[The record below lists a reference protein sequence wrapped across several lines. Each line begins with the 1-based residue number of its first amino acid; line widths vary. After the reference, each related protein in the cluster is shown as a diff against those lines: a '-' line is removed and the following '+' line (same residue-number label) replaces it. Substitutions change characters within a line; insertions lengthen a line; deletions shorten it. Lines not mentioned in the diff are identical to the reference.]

1 MIQLRAES
9 LTKTYG
15 AKAAVDHVSFTL
27 SPGIYGLLGAN
38 GSGKTTLMRMLVS
51 VLRPTGGQIFWC
63 DQEIST
69 LGAQYRDVLG
79 YLPQNFGYYKEFSA
93 WDFLLY
99 MASLKGLDGKY
110 AKAKAASLLELVGLA
125 DERKAKLRTFSGGML
140 QRAGIA
146 QALLNDPKLLVLDEP
161 TAGLDPKERVRFR
174 NLLSDIAKDKIVL
187 LSTHIVSDIESIA
200 DDIFLLKH
208 GKLIDEG
215 SVESLLAAVM
225 GKVWQVTCAPDEADR
240 LCNCSAVANMRR
252 ENGHVVLR
260 VLSETPPTPDAEP
273 VRTPTLEDVY
283 LWHFGEE
290 SGETK

>member
-1 MIQLRAES
+1 MIQLRAQS

-15 AKAAVDHVSFTL
+15 AKTAVDNVSITL
-27 SPGIYGLLGAN
+27 SPGIYGLLGPN
-38 GSGKTTLMRMLVS
+38 GSGKTTLMRMLVT
-51 VLRPTGGQIFWC
+51 VLRPTQGQIFWC
-63 DQEIST
+63 DQKITT

-93 WDFLLY
+93 LDFLLY

-110 AKAKAASLLELVGLA
+110 AKKKAEALLALVGLA

-187 LSTHIVSDIESIA
+187 LSTHIVGDVESIA
-200 DDIFLLKH
+200 DDIFILKR

-215 SVESLLAAVM
+215 SVETLLAAVV
-225 GKVWQVTCAPDEADR
+225 GKVWQVCCSPEEADR
-240 LCNCSAVANMRR
+240 LFKTGVVANMRH
-252 ENGHVVLR
+252 ENGNVLLR
-260 VLSETPPTPDAEP
+260 ILSEAPPAPDAQP
-273 VRTPTLEDVY
+273 LPPTLEDVY
-283 LWHFGEE
+283 LWHFGDR
-290 SGETK
+290 SDA

>member
-99 MASLKGLDGKY
+99 MASLKG
-110 AKAKAASLLELVGLA
+110 
-125 DERKAKLRTFSGGML
+125 
-140 QRAGIA
+140 
-146 QALLNDPKLLVLDEP
+146 
-161 TAGLDPKERVRFR
+161 
-174 NLLSDIAKDKIVL
+174 
-187 LSTHIVSDIESIA
+187 
-200 DDIFLLKH
+200 
-208 GKLIDEG
+208 
-215 SVESLLAAVM
+215 
-225 GKVWQVTCAPDEADR
+225 
-240 LCNCSAVANMRR
+240 
-252 ENGHVVLR
+252 
-260 VLSETPPTPDAEP
+260 
-273 VRTPTLEDVY
+273 
-283 LWHFGEE
+283 
-290 SGETK
+290 

>member
-27 SPGIYGLLGAN
+27 LPGIYGLLGAN

-187 LSTHIVSDIESIA
+187 LSTHIVSDVESIA
-200 DDIFLLKH
+200 DDIFLLKR

-225 GKVWQVTCAPDEADR
+225 GKVWQVTCTPDEANG
-240 LCNCSAVANMRR
+240 LLNFYAVANMRH
-252 ENGHVVLR
+252 ENGQVVLR
-260 VLSETPPTPDAEP
+260 VLSETPPKPNAEP

>member
-1 MIQLRAES
+1 MIQLRTQS
-9 LTKTYG
+9 LTKKYG
-15 AKAAVDHVSFTL
+15 AKTAVDALSFTL
-27 SPGIYGLLGAN
+27 SPGIYGLLGPN
-38 GSGKTTLMRMLVS
+38 GSGKTTLMRMLVT
-51 VLRPTGGQIFWC
+51 VLRPTQGQIFWC

-187 LSTHIVSDIESIA
+187 LSTHIVSDVESIA
-200 DDIFLLKH
+200 DDIFLLKR

-225 GKVWQVTCAPDEADR
+225 GKVWQVTCTPDEAEG
-240 LCNCSAVANMRR
+240 LFNLYAVANMRH